1 MKAEQ
6 ILELVENEL
15 YNPLKNYE
23 EVIRKVKELIPGI
36 KTAQVEDL
44 ISDILDMNDE
54 ESARAEVMAEAGYL

>member
-6 ILELVENEL
+6 ILELIENEL

-23 EVIRKVKELIPGI
+23 EVIVKVQELIPGI

-54 ESARAEVMAEAGYL
+54 ESARAEVYAEAGYL